1 MIFDLENSDKIQE
14 NVDCDIVIIGAGTA
28 GLYLA
33 NKLYNSSF
41 KIILIEEGG
50 RQGRMSDLLGKKVI
64 NSGIQYN
71 GASKGRSFGIGG
83 TSSLWGGQMI
93 PLSSFD
99 LEDRA

>member
-41 KIILIEEGG
+41 KIILI
-50 RQGRMSDLLGKKVI
+50 DCIILLHCLFKIYLYIITYFYI
-64 NSGIQYN
+64 NNLYIIMY
-71 GASKGRSFGIGG
+71 I
-83 TSSLWGGQMI
+83 SLYFF
-93 PLSSFD
+93 LVK
-99 LEDRA
+99 